1 VDTGSFGPKPEAQM
15 RRRPS
20 RWLRKKLCK
29 KLLLLFRSP
38 ADAEASLGESNLQG
52 KGVWVLEQANI
63 DIGKALAVESRRHTD
78 EVRMNQLIGQ
88 IDELLWELEG
98 LNLQDR
104 HVVPDELL
112 PRITMVVAAAT
123 ESDPPRADEV
133 REPLV
138 ALDRLFEAQGR
149 LTKLKCERQGF
160 EVLDWDD
167 GEELVPVPWV
177 GRRRPR

>member
-1 VDTGSFGPKPEAQM
+1 M
-15 RRRPS
+15 
-20 RWLRKKLCK
+20 
-29 KLLLLFRSP
+29 
-38 ADAEASLGESNLQG
+38 
-52 KGVWVLEQANI
+52 LEQANVE
-63 DIGKALAVESRRHTD
+63 IGKALRIESRRRTG
-78 EVRMNQLIGQ
+78 EVRLNELIHQ

-104 HVVPDELL
+104 LVVPDEML

-123 ESDPPRADEV
+123 DGAPPATDEV

-138 ALDRLFEAQGR
+138 ALDKLFEVQGR

-160 EVLDWDD
+160 EVLDWEDGDD
-167 GEELVPVPWV
+167 IASAAWV